1 MKKILRLVT
10 TSVLTLTL
18 VACGEASSSVSSS
31 VSSTPATSS
40 SVASSSVASSFA
52 TVTSITLAPAATD
65 ALTQVVGSLK
75 TVVINASFNTGVNP
89 DLRVSWLVNGVESK
103 QTGRAFEFTPTVAG
117 VFKIKARVGTVES
130 QEQTV
135 TVTAQGTVTTA
146 VTITSHTFVSPTRLE
161 VLATAGAVVTLT
173 GATLDK
179 TESFYDLE
187 GKKYVLILDEA
198 LEQGDAVKVTLTK
211 QGYTTAEQTFTFDT
225 RKVELDVEALKVT
238 YKNAITA
245 GTVTLGADSITLVR
259 PHVLAADGDINEA
272 DVPYFFPVL
281 VSSIDGEEVNFSVTR
296 LSAPA
301 GAEDP
306 VLTSGSVDIEDDEL
320 STDVEININIE
331 RTTPLGDYVYL
342 VTVGSEEKTITITVV
357 DTTPT
362 LELDDELAVNATT
375 DTSFL
380 VEKYVL
386 NAAGNDY
393 SDAVKS
399 GVAEVG
405 GKFEVTKDYLLAEVS
420 YQEINFTFN
429 ATNINVPTN
438 LLGTLN
444 QPNNVNPNQILVSLA
459 GPNGISFMRVDTT
472 NHNQIPLPTPKAFRN
487 EEFINVEQIVD
498 STTPVGDYVYTVRIL
513 QLGTEIH
520 RDTVTVTVKD
530 PSPTLEFTGVQTVPT
545 VMDKTSVLTG
555 PLYLGEEITF
565 VDEDAPVVTG
575 VDGELWFDSSDF
587 TLYVLNGTD
596 DEWEPA
602 TPTDGDIIIYFE
614 DETTGF
620 VAVYEEA
627 STEWIQI
634 ESGYLINEDL
644 IYSFVVDDEDG
655 FAAINIKDS
664 EEPLTELNFFLDSIS
679 GELYDFVAGAWSTTN
694 EVYSTQIP
702 TIDKVVSYV
711 DNDEPTDPLEDGR
724 EDDEF
729 ITGEY
734 WYDGGTNGLF
744 IFDGEG
750 WDLVETANVVFAIH
764 TDIDNTFDG
773 VWTTYELNDGETIDI
788 RPYTAKENV
797 IVKRVPDRFTN
808 RNVYNLFRA
817 NTEDIDDYLSI
828 KSLLAVEQIN
838 SLAINLNLADP
849 LDVALQGEED
859 LLLIEGNVLKATEL
873 KDKETTLTMTGSSI
887 KVTRPLRATND
898 DITLNFGA
906 VITNY
911 QSPLNPT
918 ANIANS
924 FTATANAAGIAGTRE
939 LLTFKK
945 SYTGPQTID
954 GIVGFLNGEELEFDR
969 IALTNEL
976 LAETDF
982 ATKTDR
988 QSEAAQETYVWV
1000 KAARGV
1006 ATLENEFEFVIDS
1019 ATTLGTYV
1027 FTMTVGSLTESFTVV
1042 VEAPKPAMELVVV
1055 DNIADLALT
1064 ANTSKEYNVNLD
1076 ISGDAELEFAI
1087 KLLNMQKT
1095 TTAQEFDYVLTRTF
1109 KFGDLDWTDTKTDT
1123 LSAEVLTGNDGN
1135 LFLVSGE
1142 GAFINVLGG
1151 TTSPTDTGSTL
1162 DLEETGTVTYKLV
1175 VNGATLEWSVVV
1187 KEFPTLEIVNA
1198 FLGDEDD
1205 IIDETP
1211 LAVFEHREDEN
1222 MMILIEETSEY
1233 LDEDAYEAIDT
1244 LHLQLRGVNLPTGV
1258 IHWALSVED
1267 SNIPEYKA
1275 NPLTFTNGVATIKL
1289 SDELL
1294 EAPSNFNEDGFKE
1307 QYYIFLFNS
1316 KQEYIGQFLFE
1327 IIVNDFDNIDELT
1340 D

>member
-1 MKKILRLVT
+1 
-10 TSVLTLTL
+10 
-18 VACGEASSSVSSS
+18 

-259 PHVLAADGDINEA
+259 PHVLAADGGINDA

-301 GAEDP
+301 GAKDP

-362 LELDDELAVNATT
+362 LELDDELEVNATT

-380 VEKYVL
+380 VEKHVL
-386 NAAGNDY
+386 NAAGNAY

-530 PSPTLEFTGVQTVPT
+530 PTAKLSFTGVQTVPT
-545 VMDKTSVLTG
+545 VMDNTNVLTG
-555 PLYLGEEITF
+555 PLYLGAEITF
-565 VDEDAPVVTG
+565 VDEDAPDVTG
-575 VDGELWFDSSDF
+575 ADGELWFDMSD
-587 TLYVLNGTD
+587 LYELNATD
-596 DEWEPA
+596 DEWELA
-602 TPTDGDIIIYFE
+602 DLTDGDIIIYFE
-614 DETTGF
+614 DVEDETILF

-627 STEWIQI
+627 STEWLPI
-634 ESGYLINEDL
+634 ESGYLINADL
-644 IYSFVVDDEDG
+644 IYSFSYNDEDG
-655 FAAINIKDS
+655 FAVTNIKVGAT
-664 EEPLTELNFFLDSIS
+664 PLTELNFFLDSIS
-679 GELYDFVAGAWSTTN
+679 GELYEFGGEDWVTTDV
-694 EVYSTQIP
+694 VYSTQIP
-702 TIDKVVSYV
+702 TIANVVSYV

-734 WYDGGTNGLF
+734 WYDGGSNELF
-744 IFDGEG
+744 IFDGEE

-817 NTEDIDDYLSI
+817 NIEDIDDYLSI
-828 KSLLAVEQIN
+828 NRLLAVEEIN
-838 SLAINLNLADP
+838 SLAINLDLANP
-849 LDVALQGEED
+849 LDVALQDQEG

-873 KDKETTLTMTGSSI
+873 KDKETTLTMTGSSV
-887 KVTRPLRATND
+887 KVTRPLRTTND
-898 DITLNFGA
+898 DITLNFSA

-924 FTATANAAGIAGTRE
+924 FTADINAAGIAGTRE

-945 SYTGPQTID
+945 SYTGPQTIE
-954 GIVGFLNGEELEFDR
+954 GIVGVLNGEDLDFDR
-969 IALTNEL
+969 IALTNEVQ
-976 LAETDF
+976 ADTSFD
-982 ATKTDR
+982 TKTDR
-988 QSEAAQETYVWV
+988 QSNAAQETYVWV
-1000 KAARGV
+1000 QAARNV

-1042 VEAPKPAMELVVV
+1042 VEAPKPAMELIVV

-1064 ANTSKEYNVNLD
+1064 ANTSKQYNLNLD

-1162 DLEETGTVTYKLV
+1162 VLDETGTVTYKLV

-1211 LAVFEHREDEN
+1211 LAVFEHRADGNEN
-1222 MMILIEETSEY
+1222 MMILIEETGEY
-1233 LDEDAYEAIDT
+1233 LLLDNGNEDEEAIEAIDT

-1258 IHWALSVED
+1258 IHWALSVDD

-1289 SDELL
+1289 SEELL
-1294 EAPSNFNEDGFKE
+1294 ETPSNFNTDGFKE

-1316 KQEYIGQFLFE
+1316 KQEYIGQFFFE
-1327 IIVNDFDNIDELT
+1327 IIVNDFDNINLLD
-1340 D
+1340 

>member
-1 MKKILRLVT
+1 
-10 TSVLTLTL
+10 
-18 VACGEASSSVSSS
+18 
-31 VSSTPATSS
+31 
-40 SVASSSVASSFA
+40 
-52 TVTSITLAPAATD
+52 
-65 ALTQVVGSLK
+65 
-75 TVVINASFNTGVNP
+75 
-89 DLRVSWLVNGVESK
+89 VSWLVNGVASQ
-103 QTGRAFEFTPTVAG
+103 QTGRAFEFTPTAAG

-135 TVTAQGTVTTA
+135 TVTAQGVSTLS
-146 VTITSHTFVSPTRLE
+146 ITSHEFVSTTRLE
-161 VLATAGAVVTLT
+161 VVATGGATVVVT

-179 TESFYDLE
+179 DASFYDLE
-187 GKKYVLILDEA
+187 GKKYVLILEEA
-198 LEQGDAVKVTLTK
+198 LEQGDSVKVSLTRD
-211 QGYTTAEQTFTFDT
+211 GSTAEDTFVYDT
-225 RKVELDVEALKVT
+225 RKVELDVTGLQTT
-238 YKNAITA
+238 YKDDIAA
-245 GTVTLGADSITLVR
+245 GTVTVTADKITLVR
-259 PHVLAADGDINEA
+259 PHILAADGGINEA
-272 DVPYFFPVL
+272 DEPYFFPVL

-301 GAEDP
+301 GAKDP

-320 STDVEININIE
+320 STDVEININVD

-342 VTVGSEEKTITITVV
+342 VTVGSQSEQITITVV

-380 VEKYVL
+380 VEKHVL
-386 NAAGNDY
+386 NAAGSDY
-393 SDAVKS
+393 SAPVKS

-429 ATNINVPTN
+429 ATNINVPNN

-444 QPNNVNPNQILVSLA
+444 QPNSVEPNQILVSLA

-545 VMDKTSVLTG
+545 VMDKTNVLSG
-555 PLYLGEEITF
+555 PLYETDYVVDFIGE
-565 VDEDAPVVTG
+565 VDPLTDDPVVAVDTDYWFDTASEELNVLTSG
-575 VDGELWFDSSDF
+575 AWAPAAVTDGE
-587 TLYVLNGTD
+587 
-596 DEWEPA
+596 
-602 TPTDGDIIIYFE
+602 IIIGEGE
-614 DETTGF
+614 DDI
-620 VAVYEEA
+620 ALVYLALLEESA
-627 STEWIQI
+627 GWYPI
-634 ESGYLINEDL
+634 ESGFYIDAASNIFEFTFDIDTFVLESTNIILETDL
-644 IYSFVVDDEDG
+644 D
-655 FAAINIKDS
+655 
-664 EEPLTELNFFLDSIS
+664 LFLDSIS
-679 GELYDFVAGAWSTTN
+679 GELYDLAEGWGTTD
-694 EVYSTQIP
+694 EVYSTQVP
-702 TIDKVVSYV
+702 TIDKFVSYV
-711 DNDEPTDPLEDGR
+711 SNTEPTNGLDDGR
-724 EDDEF
+724 AEDVDGDRAF
-729 ITGEY
+729 IDGEY
-734 WYDGGTNGLF
+734 WYDENDDELYVRSTLAPATTPAWNPVGPDV
-744 IFDGEG
+744 I
-750 WDLVETANVVFAIH
+750 FAIPG
-764 TDIDNTFDG
+764 DIDGDLEG
-773 VWTTYELNDGETIDI
+773 VYITYTTNPAQVEAGAEADPIVEVDSIISFKSYA
-788 RPYTAKENV
+788 AKENV
-797 IVKRVPDRFTN
+797 ILKRVLDRSTN
-808 RNVYNLFRA
+808 NNTYTLFVNGTQTVDDVSGNV
-817 NTEDIDDYLSI
+817 NTYLSV
-828 KSLLAVEQIN
+828 KSLLEGEDF
-838 SLAINLNLADP
+838 NLGLADP
-849 LDVALQGEED
+849 LDVALQDVEG

-873 KDKETTLTMTGSSI
+873 KDKETTLTMTGSSV
-887 KVTRPLRATND
+887 KVTRPLRTTND
-898 DITLNFGA
+898 DITLNFSA

-924 FTATANAAGIAGTRE
+924 FTADRTAAGIAGTRE

-954 GIVGFLNGEELEFDR
+954 GIVGVLNGEDLEFDR
-969 IALTNEL
+969 IALTNEVQ
-976 LAETDF
+976 ADTSFD
-982 ATKTDR
+982 TKTDR
-988 QSEAAQETYVWV
+988 QSNAAQETYVWV
-1000 KAARGV
+1000 QAARNV

-1055 DNIADLALT
+1055 DTIADLALT
-1064 ANTSKEYNVNLD
+1064 ANTSKQYNVNLS
-1076 ISGDAELEFAI
+1076 IEGFAELEFAI
-1087 KLLNMQKT
+1087 KLLNMQKA

-1123 LSAEVLTGNDGN
+1123 LSAEVLAGNDGN

-1162 DLEETGTVTYKLV
+1162 DLDETGTVTYKLV

-1205 IIDETP
+1205 ITDETP
-1211 LAVFEHREDEN
+1211 LAVFEHREDGN
-1222 MMILIEETSEY
+1222 MMILIEQTGEY
-1233 LDEDAYEAIDT
+1233 LTGTDITDIDT
-1244 LHLQLRGVNLPTGV
+1244 LHLQLRGVNLPTEV
-1258 IHWALSVED
+1258 IHWALSVDD

-1294 EAPSNFNEDGFKE
+1294 EAPSNFNDNTFKE

-1327 IIVNDFDNIDELT
+1327 IIVNDFDNINQS
-1340 D
+1340 